1 MSQPQKPCELCVD
14 EAGQPC
20 YPIYADSPHGHSDFA
35 IENPNIPGYTENPE
49 EIGYGW
55 YWCAQCGYGNPKGQ
69 AIKPAEKAPQ
79 AQESPLQLLQRAAAY
94 LKRLPP
100 QHEALRLVKDIEALL
115 NAPAEARA
123 VPAQAPTQTQVL
135 EGNFYTQGLVGS
147 LLHKPV
153 WHAQVQGETLKFQM
167 AAEFE
172 EFLHLNAHDA
182 QTYKDS
188 YAKQLFRD
196 GVTIKL
202 TPIAAANVLKK

>member
-1 MSQPQKPCELCVD
+1 M
-14 EAGQPC
+14 
-20 YPIYADSPHGHSDFA
+20 
-35 IENPNIPGYTENPE
+35 
-49 EIGYGW
+49 
-55 YWCAQCGYGNPKGQ
+55 
-69 AIKPAEKAPQ
+69 
-79 AQESPLQLLQRAAAY
+79 
-94 LKRLPP
+94 PP

-115 NAPAEARA
+115 NAPEARA